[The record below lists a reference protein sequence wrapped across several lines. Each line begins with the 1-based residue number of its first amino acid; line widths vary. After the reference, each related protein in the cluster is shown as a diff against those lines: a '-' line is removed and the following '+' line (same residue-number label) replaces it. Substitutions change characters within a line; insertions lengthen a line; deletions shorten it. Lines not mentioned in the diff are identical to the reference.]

1 MIMLTTVTLPR
12 PSRAARTRRAW
23 RILTGIELKLL
34 IRTPAAL
41 FWGIGFPVIGLIVL
55 GAIPGT
61 GKPVKSLGGVSV
73 LETYLP
79 IIITF
84 MIIMT
89 SVNFL
94 PATLASYRERGVLRR
109 MFTTPVTPQVLLS
122 ADLALTLGTQVATT
136 ALIVVL
142 AVGAFTASIGA
153 PLAFIVAFLLLAAAA
168 STLGLLVAAVSLTT
182 KAANALGA
190 VLFFVLMFFS
200 GLWLPRAEMPDWLRG
215 ISDATLTGS
224 GVQAVQNAMAGHWAS
239 GLFFGVLVAWIV
251 VCGALAIRFFRWE

>member
-1 MIMLTTVTLPR
+1 MTMASTTFAL
-12 PSRAARTRRAW
+12 ARGRAW
-23 RILTGIELKLL
+23 RMLTLTELKLL
-34 IRTPAAL
+34 WRSPATL
-41 FWGIGFPVIGLIVL
+41 FWGIGFPVVGLIVL

-61 GKPVKSLGGVSV
+61 GKPVKSLGGISV

-89 SVNFL
+89 GVNFL

-109 MFTTPVTPQVLLS
+109 MFTTPVTPQALLA
-122 ADLALTLGTQVATT
+122 ADLAITLGTQIVTA
-136 ALIVVL
+136 ALIVIL
-142 AVGAFTASIGA
+142 AVGAFTGSIGA
-153 PLAFIVAFLLLAAAA
+153 PLAFIVSFLLLAAAA
-168 STLGLLVAAVSLTT
+168 CTLGLLVAAVSFTT

-215 ISDATLTGS
+215 ISDGTLTGS
-224 GVQAVQNAMAGHWAS
+224 GVQAIQNAMAGHWAS
-239 GLFFGVLVAWIV
+239 GLFFGVLAAWIV

>member
-1 MIMLTTVTLPR
+1 MSTIATLPP
-12 PSRAARTRRAW
+12 PSRAAHARRAW
-23 RILTGIELKLL
+23 RMLTLTELKLL
-34 IRTPAAL
+34 GRSPAAL
-41 FWGIGFPVIGLIVL
+41 FWGIGFPVVGLLIVGL
-55 GAIPGT
+55 IPGT

-94 PATLASYRERGVLRR
+94 PATLTSYRERGVLRR
-109 MFTTPVTPQVLLS
+109 MFTTPVTPQALLS
-122 ADLALTLGTQVATT
+122 AEVAITLGAEVITGAVIAILAT
-136 ALIVVL
+136 V
-142 AVGAFTASIGA
+142 AFTASVKA
-153 PLAFIVAFLLLAAAA
+153 PLAFIVSFLLLAAAA
-168 STLGLLVAAVSLTT
+168 STLGLLVAAVSFTA

-190 VLFFVLMFFS
+190 VLFFVLLFFS

-215 ISDATLTGS
+215 ISDGTLTGS
-224 GVQAVQNAMAGHWAS
+224 GVQAIQNAMAGHWAS
-239 GLFFGVLVAWIV
+239 GLFFGVLAAWIV

>member
-1 MIMLTTVTLPR
+1 MIMSTTVTLPR
-12 PSRAARTRRAW
+12 PSRAARSRRAW
-23 RILTGIELKLL
+23 LTLTRVEFKLL
-34 IRTPAAL
+34 LRTPAAL
-41 FWGIGFPVIGLIVL
+41 FWGIGFPVVGLIVL

-61 GKPVKSLGGVSV
+61 GKPVKSLGGISV

-109 MFTTPVTPQVLLS
+109 MFTTPVTPQALLS
-122 ADLALTLGTQVATT
+122 ADLVITLGAEIATA
-136 ALIVVL
+136 ALIVIL
-142 AVGAFTASIGA
+142 ATGAFTASIGA
-153 PLAFIVAFLLLAAAA
+153 PLAFIVSFLMLAAAA
-168 STLGLLVAAVSLTT
+168 STLGLLGVSGCYTA

-190 VLFFVLMFFS
+190 VLFFVLLFFS
-200 GLWLPRAEMPDWLRG
+200 GLWLPRAEMPAWLRG

-224 GVQAVQNAMAGHWAS
+224 GVQAVHNAMAGHWAS
-239 GLFFGVLVAWIV
+239 
-251 VCGALAIRFFRWE
+251 

>member
-1 MIMLTTVTLPR
+1 MSMTATLPR

-23 RILTGIELKLL
+23 LTLTRVELKLL
-34 IRTPAAL
+34 LRTPAAL

-61 GKPVKSLGGVSV
+61 GKPVKSLGGISV

-109 MFTTPVTPQVLLS
+109 MFTTPVTPQALLA
-122 ADLALTLGTQVATT
+122 ADLALTLGTQIATT
-136 ALIVVL
+136 ALIVIL
-142 AVGAFTASIGA
+142 SVGVFTASIGA
-153 PLAFIVAFLLLAAAA
+153 PLAFIVSFLLLAAAA
-168 STLGLLVAAVSLTT
+168 STLGLLVAAVSFTS

-190 VLFFVLMFFS
+190 VFFFVLMFFS